1 MLYYVTLHHFV
12 ICCALLCVV
21 MYCYVVLRVVIY
33 IYIYIYIYIL
43 RIVVMLRNDVL
54 LYPSYLTRKPA
65 SIVKSTG
72 SIWNPS

>member
-1 MLYYVTLHHFV
+1 
-12 ICCALLCVV
+12 
-21 MYCYVVLRVVIY
+21 
-33 IYIYIYIYIL
+33 
-43 RIVVMLRNDVL
+43 MLRNDVL